1 MFLYDS
7 EAKAGLHASPHP
19 KTQLP
24 MSHNTVEM
32 IDLLVDI
39 HCFPSSRVV
48 SSSEQEVRQKY
59 NRMCMDEQEVSGKI
73 QRQTGSIWKVDP
85 RNSNP
90 GVTQKLT
97 KYRTEKSTAHLT

>member
-1 MFLYDS
+1 
-7 EAKAGLHASPHP
+7 
-19 KTQLP
+19 
-24 MSHNTVEM
+24 
-32 IDLLVDI
+32 
-39 HCFPSSRVV
+39 
-48 SSSEQEVRQKY
+48 
-59 NRMCMDEQEVSGKI
+59 MCMDEQEVSGKI